1 MLANVYPNLYSQ
13 VDKNEGKIWHGFRP
27 MSADG
32 LPFIGKTKISG
43 LFINCG
49 QGHLGWTLAM
59 GSANLLADEILNKDS
74 EIDRSPF
81 LASRSM

>member
-1 MLANVYPNLYSQ
+1 
-13 VDKNEGKIWHGFRP
+13 

-43 LFINCG
+43 LYVNCG

-59 GSANLLADEILNKDS
+59 GSANLLADEIQNTES
-74 EIDRSPF
+74 EIDRNPY
-81 LASRSM
+81 LASRSL